1 MLKKHTK
8 VELAEANLDIPA
20 GGKKY
25 KGSVPLA
32 ASHPSLS
39 ILLRLK
45 DHLAR
50 WNECVGS
57 MKSLLTLSENG
68 SLNSIIHK
76 HSRDAAEALAHI
88 AVEMEALA
96 SLPNMVAL
104 LGSMAECKKM
114 EIRRG
119 CMTVTELV
127 EENTHKRLH
136 TQLFFQ
142 ALDSQTSGRI
152 GYGLDL
158 YKDIMDEMVR
168 RLSLFARMGFL
179 EEAAMDECI
188 HELKNC
194 SEMFHKK
201 RDSILEKA
209 GVPKQLAEQFAF
221 LIDGAMLLP
230 KHMPKMNQIS
240 LATFDSDASV
250 KLAAANLAAFY
261 DEIACGNVDVFT
273 HIYRQKRRELN

>member
-25 KGSVPLA
+25 KGTVNIR

-45 DHLAR
+45 DHLEK
-50 WNECVGS
+50 WNECVGT
-57 MKSLLTLSENG
+57 MKSLHGLSENG
-68 SLNSIIHK
+68 LLNSVIHK
-76 HSRDAAEALAHI
+76 HSRDAAETLAHI
-88 AVEMEALA
+88 AAEMEALA
-96 SLPNMVAL
+96 SLPHMVAL

-119 CMTVTELV
+119 CLTVTELV

-179 EEAAMDECI
+179 EEAALDECI
-188 HELKNC
+188 GELKSC

-201 RDSILEKA
+201 RESILEKA
-209 GVPKQLAEQFAF
+209 GIPKELAEQFAF
-221 LIDGAMLLP
+221 LIDSAMKLP
-230 KHMPKMNQIS
+230 QHMPKMNQIS

-250 KLAAANLAAFY
+250 KLATANFAGFY
-261 DEIACGNVDVFT
+261 DEIACGNVELFS
-273 HIYRQKRRELN
+273 HLYRQKRRELN